1 MEAAKNG
8 HIRSMVTLGTMYL
21 KGLGCELN
29 ISKAKAWFS
38 AAAEFD
44 DPEAL
49 CSLAIILL
57 GKSKTSCKL

>member
-1 MEAAKNG
+1 
-8 HIRSMVTLGTMYL
+8 MVTLGTMYL